1 MTQISDHKQKA
12 IPSGWQKH
20 LNGEII
26 NYLDNKALSS
36 TINSPEILQLHE
48 NLAYITGYSHT
59 GHSSR
64 SPGHPRPQISSA
76 SSDFCSHP
84 LGAFHRAFCAVKLRH
99 ASKGSFL
106 FQSPM
111 LWTSSTSFVFITCHC
126 LAYCTYLF
134 HLLASHLFYIS
145 FCSQYL
151 CVLLWNLWQ
160 VLSELN

>member
-20 LNGEII
+20 LNGEI

-111 LWTSSTSFVFITCHC
+111 LWTSSTSFFFITCHC